1 MVNWSNELIFV
12 LIFDVIALS
21 FAVWWLSRRVQSKIN
36 EVNERKS
43 KRWSREEE

>member
-1 MVNWSNELIFV
+1 MVDWSNELIFV

-43 KRWSREEE
+43 KRWQREDE